1 MNKTKL
7 KKANKQALKGITQM
21 LPIMFA
27 MLLLVSI
34 FTNLVP
40 KSFYDSLFTG
50 NIWTDSLTG
59 DVLGSIL
66 MGNPITGYVI
76 GNELLQNGVGLVAV
90 TAFLVAWVT
99 VGLVQLPAEIIIL
112 GKGFAMARNI
122 TAFFMAIVV
131 AIISVMI
138 VQII

>member
-1 MNKTKL
+1 
-7 KKANKQALKGITQM
+7 M

-34 FTNLVP
+34 ITNLVP
-40 KSFYDSLFTG
+40 ESTYKHLFTG

-59 DVLGSIL
+59 DLLGSLL

-76 GNELLQNGVGLVAV
+76 GHELLQNGVSLVAV

-99 VGLVQLPAEIIIL
+99 VGIVQLPAEIIIL
-112 GKGFAMARNI
+112 GKSFAVARNLSAFIMAII
-122 TAFFMAIVV
+122 TAVV
-131 AIISVMI
+131 TVLTL
-138 VQII
+138 QII